1 MRYYAGIGSRECPEE
16 LLNVLVKASYMLSR
30 KGFVLRSGGA
40 DGCDRAFEYGCDV
53 ANGQKEIY
61 LPWRGFNGSN
71 SDYTVTNKKAFEI
84 ASQFHP
90 RYSSLK
96 DSAKLLQ
103 ARNSHQVLGY
113 DLETP
118 SEFILCYTKNGKGG
132 GGTGQA
138 LRIANYY
145 NIPIFDFGKFKDIT
159 KAKTSFIDFIKP
171 IIKGA

>member
-16 LLNVLVKASYMLSR
+16 LLNVLAKASYMLSR
-30 KGFVLRSGGA
+30 KDFVLRSGGA
-40 DGCDRAFEYGCDV
+40 DGCDRAFEYGCDM

-71 SDYTVTNKKAFEI
+71 SDYIVNNKRAFEI

-103 ARNSHQVLGY
+103 ARNSHQVLGC

-159 KAKTSFIDFIKP
+159 KAKKEFIEFIKP